1 MNEGTFL
8 AILAIVVLAVIA
20 YFLFTRK
27 TKAAVWVSLHD
38 APFPKETEHDPLY
51 TSPAALRQAFYEL
64 YEVVDPAWWD
74 DNVQVRIDPAYH
86 GAAGSSNDIVRINPA
101 YARPCILAHEV
112 CHSIYSKLGT
122 GRQRRFGALLPGI
135 VACDPLIETAIR
147 DYGSAQSWKDVA
159 AWESH
164 AQIYRFFGRHMPR
177 ELYEFYPH
185 LV

>member
-1 MNEGTFL
+1 MNLNAGL
-8 AILAIVVLAVIA
+8 ALLGILALALIA

-27 TKAAVWVSLHD
+27 TKAAIWASLHD

-64 YEVVDPAWWD
+64 YEVADPAWWD
-74 DNVQVRIDPAYH
+74 DNVQVRIDPAYD

-101 YARPCILAHEV
+101 YARPCIIAHEF
-112 CHSIYSKLGT
+112 CHSIYSKLGA
-122 GRQRRFGALLPGI
+122 GRQRRFGVLLPGV
-135 VACDPLIETAIR
+135 VARNPLIEAAVR
-147 DYGSAQSWKDVA
+147 DYGNALNWKDVV
-159 AWESH
+159 AWEAH